1 MTDKKLNYVSK
12 NELANSLGVSVS
24 TINRKLKELPH
35 IKLGNTRTSRVLFS
49 VPKVLEHLE
58 DYSSNK
64 KRASMQGAL

>member
-1 MTDKKLNYVSK
+1 MTGNVLNFISK
-12 NELANSLGVSVS
+12 NELANSLGVSLS

-49 VPKVLEHLE
+49 VPKVQEYLE

-64 KRASMQGAL
+64 KRASM